1 MYGMVNLAVKE
12 LVTETHGPQTW
23 SRICKAAGLDD
34 EDFSSLQKYPDEV
47 TFKLVGAAS
56 EVLQTPAE
64 AILEAFG
71 EYWTDY
77 AKRTSFSRLLRF
89 GGANFTEFVR
99 NLDQMHAKIK
109 FSLPELEPPQF
120 RISEVEEGR
129 FRLHYYSKR
138 QGLAPLVRG
147 MLKGVAKLYDVVIEM
162 RLAKSRAEGH
172 DHDEFVV
179 EYRPS
184 AKAPVAA

>member
-1 MYGMVNLAVKE
+1 MYGMVNQAVKE
-12 LVTETHGPQTW
+12 LVLEGHGPDVW
-23 SRICKAAGLDD
+23 SRICKAAGLEE

-56 EVLQTPAE
+56 KVLATPAE
-64 AILEAFG
+64 QILEAFG

-89 GGANFTEFVR
+89 GGATFAEFVR

-109 FSLPELEPPQF
+109 FSLPELEPPGF
-120 RISEVEEGR
+120 RVTDEADGS

-147 MLKGVAKLYDVVIEM
+147 MMKGVAKLYGLTAEIRQV
-162 RLAKSRAEGH
+162 KSQADGC
-172 DHDEFVV
+172 DHDEFIVT
-179 EYRPS
+179 Y
-184 AKAPVAA
+184 APAATGELAA